1 MTDPPPEPDVL
12 VGTVDVRVTG
22 AGSKAEMPSVL
33 LVPDDPGADPVPLR
47 RRDAEALD
55 AEPELARYAGRR
67 VRVTGVRGWT
77 TFVVDEIAELTA
89 GG

>member
-1 MTDPPPEPDVL
+1 
-12 VGTVDVRVTG
+12 
-22 AGSKAEMPSVL
+22 
-33 LVPDDPGADPVPLR
+33 LR